1 MPDFI
6 IVTVVEEMPDF
17 VIMTLVDEDARF
29 SVMMTVVEEDARLC
43 DDDFCRGR
51 CQTLL

>member
-6 IVTVVEEMPDF
+6 IMTVVEEMPDF

-29 SVMMTVVEEDARLC
+29 FVMMIVVKEDARLC
-43 DDDFCRGR
+43 DDDSLRGR
-51 CQTLL
+51 CQTL